1 MDDDIEF
8 ECYAVLEN
16 HETKAI
22 FPTKVEAL
30 DEVADRRKEDRSKTY
45 DIERIDSGKEFLKR
59 IKAFDGC
66 EEEWYRH
73 ILAIA
78 FIKTFE
84 LDG

>member
-8 ECYAVLEN
+8 TCFALLEDG
-16 HETKAI
+16 ETKAI
-22 FPTKVEAL
+22 FPTLKETM
-30 DEVADRRKEDRSKTY
+30 DEITIRLKKDTKTQFGY
-45 DIERIDSGKEFLKR
+45 ERIDSGKEFLKR
-59 IKAFDGC
+59 IRKFDGC
-66 EEEWYRH
+66 EEAWYRH